1 MGQVKRFT
9 KFAASLPVCALTLL
23 GGEAAMAQAPINVA
37 FLWHMHQPVYYPYES
52 IVQTQNAGRYS
63 FNVLDIHN
71 QRFGPYTTW
80 PKNAVQTGANAGL
93 AHLGASVSFTG
104 SLIQNLNAVQAA
116 GINGGMW
123 NNWQTGYNQGRAL
136 LTSMGNPRLDL
147 VAFGFFHPLMPLLD
161 TRDIQMQ
168 VRLHKQ
174 IYSQTWV
181 NGGSYAK
188 GIFPPECAFS
198 TRVIPGLVSEGIE
211 WAIVDNIH
219 FDRACA
225 GYPHTNASNLYTPN
239 KADQVNPDPALN
251 GGAWVQLNNLWAP
264 SRVSAPFGYRP
275 AQVQHIDP
283 GTGGVT
289 KLIAVPAARYEG
301 NEDGRGGYGAFLY
314 QTVMD
319 QYRSLN
325 TDPARPMLVLLHHDG
340 DNYGG
345 GTDSYYGSNFSSM
358 VNWDAG
364 TSNYETTTVQDY
376 LQRFPVPQSAVI
388 HVESG
393 SWAGADNGDP
403 EFKKW
408 LGDPSGTGWSPDRN
422 SWAVMTAARN
432 RVYTADA
439 ISPYTSAA
447 NIINN
452 SGSNTD
458 KAWRFLLCGQASDY
472 WYWDGSGEPWDSNVT
487 VACNQAT
494 AFADLVVNGAP
505 PSADTVPPSVFVPQR
520 DPYNPGGEEFGT
532 PQPSTFTVWTYAY
545 DLSGVQSIS
554 LKWRTDADGF
564 NPLGS
569 AQNETYAGG
578 PDVSAW
584 NTVAMTSGAQPPRP
598 ANIVAPTYI
607 ATPYSAQVSGQTNKL
622 VDYYVEAIDGR
633 GNLYRSDIQHVWV
646 GPNTVTPP
654 SGDRVTISPASPE
667 AGGTVTV
674 SYDAAGGPLAAANP
688 VKIHF
693 GFNNWAQVNPTDP
706 SMTFDSPSGKWVYT
720 LTIPITAT
728 QLDCVFNNG
737 AGTWDNNSGA
747 DWHFQV
753 QAAPPPPFV
762 LDGVLDAGAT
772 LLTQSGNGTMKIWAK
787 ASGSVLYLAIPDAG
801 EGNDHFVYLA
811 GGSGPGAMVNA
822 NWAKAGQ
829 IAQWGAFLADE
840 NTNDYEGWF
849 DAAGAL
855 GASTAANGGVLEGTI
870 DLAVEFGSVPAT
882 IYVAAG
888 AFGNADGGALLQAL
902 QAPPTVVANGNIE
915 ASEYL
920 AVPMSL
926 LLPPPACPADLN
938 DDGSVNTADLTGLL
952 SQFGQNVPPGSGG
965 DINGDGAVNTAD
977 LTALLAAFGTECP

>member
-1 MGQVKRFT
+1 MKMVKRFT
-9 KFAASLPVCALTLL
+9 CPGAGFVLGAAAVL
-23 GGEAAMAQAPINVA
+23 GVAGSAAGQAPINVA

-52 IVQTQNAGRYS
+52 IVQTQANNRYS

-80 PKNAVQTGANAGL
+80 PKNAVQLGANAGL
-93 AHLGASVSFTG
+93 THLGASVSFTG
-104 SLIQNLNAVQAA
+104 SLIQNLNAMQAA
-116 GINGGMW
+116 GVNGGMW
-123 NNWQTGYNQGRAL
+123 NNWQAGYNQGRAL

-147 VAFGFFHPLMPLLD
+147 VAFGFYHPMMPLLD

-188 GIFPPECAFS
+188 GMFPPECAFS
-198 TRVIPGLVSEGIE
+198 TRIIPALVSEGIE
-211 WAIVDNIH
+211 WSIVDNIH
-219 FDRACA
+219 FDRACV
-225 GYPHTNASNLYTPN
+225 GYPHTNASNLYSPN
-239 KADQVNPDPALN
+239 KADQVNPDPSLN

-264 SRVSAPFGYRP
+264 SRVSAPFGYQP

-283 GTGGVT
+283 ATGLAT
-289 KLIAVPAARYEG
+289 KMIAVPAARYEG

-325 TDPARPMLVLLHHDG
+325 TNAARPMLVLLHHDG

-345 GTDSYYGSNFSSM
+345 GTDSYYGTNFQSM

-364 TSNYETTTVQDY
+364 TTNYETTTIQDY
-376 LQRFPVPQSAVI
+376 LQRFPVPQNAVI
-388 HVESG
+388 HVENG

-408 LGDPSGTGWSPDRN
+408 LGDPNGSGWSPDRN

-439 ISPYTSAA
+439 ISPYTTAA

-452 SGSNTD
+452 AGSNTD

-487 VACNQAT
+487 VACNQAV
-494 AFADLVVNGAP
+494 AFADLVINGAP
-505 PSADTVPPSVFVPQR
+505 PSADTVPPAVFVPQR

-532 PQPSTFTVWTYAY
+532 PQPSTFNVWTYAY
-545 DLSGVQSIS
+545 DISGVQTIN
-554 LKWRTDADGF
+554 LKWRTDVDGV
-564 NPLGS
+564 NPLAS
-569 AQNETYAGG
+569 TQNETYAGG
-578 PDVSAW
+578 AEVSAW
-584 NTVAMTSGAQPPRP
+584 TTVPMTAGAAPTRP
-598 ANIVAPTYI
+598 ANITAPTYL
-607 ATPYSAQVSGQTNKL
+607 ATFYSAQVTGQTNKL
-622 VDYYVEAIDGR
+622 VDYYVEATDGR

-646 GPNTVTPP
+646 GANTPP
-654 SGDRVTISPASPE
+654 PSNRVTISPAQPQ

-674 SYDAAGGPLAAANP
+674 SYDAAGGPLASASP
-688 VKIHF
+688 VRLHY
-693 GFNNWAQVNPTDP
+693 GFNNWALVNPTDP
-706 SMTFDSPSGKWVYT
+706 AMTFDTGTQRWTST
-720 LTIPITAT
+720 LAIPITAT
-728 QLDCVFNNG
+728 QFDVVFNNG

-747 DWHFQV
+747 DWHFPV
-753 QAAPPPPFV
+753 QAAPPPPFT

-772 LLTQSGNGTMKIWAK
+772 LLTQSANGTMKIWAK
-787 ASGSVLYLAIPDAG
+787 ASGTVLYLAIPDAG
-801 EGNDHFVYLA
+801 EGNDHFCYLA
-811 GGSGPGAMVNA
+811 GQSGPGAMVNA

-829 IAQWGAFLADE
+829 IAQWGAFMADE
-840 NTNDYEGWF
+840 NSNDYEGWF
-849 DAAGAL
+849 DASGAL
-855 GASTAANGGVLEGTI
+855 GVTTAANGGVLEGTI
-870 DLAVEFGSVPAT
+870 DLAVEFGAMPST

-888 AFGNADGGALLQAL
+888 AFGNADGGALVQNL
-902 QAPPTVVANGNIE
+902 QAPPTVVPNGNIE

-926 LLPPPACPADLN
+926 LLPPPACPGDLN
-938 DDGSVNTADLTGLL
+938 GDGQRNVSDLTVFLGAFGTNIPPGSSGDLTGD
-952 SQFGQNVPPGSGG
+952 GVVNV
-965 DINGDGAVNTAD
+965 ND
-977 LTALLAAFGTECP
+977 LTAFLGVFGTACP